1 MSLLEDKHSDTL
13 FCLKD
18 QDDLTVLES
27 SSSSP
32 SLCKE
37 DQSIGAGSNVS
48 MNASN
53 YHNYRDDDGDD
64 DGERDDDDGGDS
76 DDEESDDD
84 VIVID
89 NTATILAEKISAEY
103 DCVRPVQECPNP
115 TERRRQRNG
124 DTAKSTIDDATI
136 NAAST
141 GYTKQDRSMSFDKQ
155 NNNSVAAEFKLKPCY
170 DNVFEG
176 CNPFE
181 PIEIDDDSED
191 DGDCNFDD
199 GESNCG
205 VAVKKGTSAFEISS
219 RRIATESIANIADS
233 TMSPVKTGRKRSR
246 LAFEKKEVKESH
258 RDEMKKPDAANP
270 NALEKCSNVRRDGN
284 HTTISL
290 PTTCAMSSKTNRGS
304 SGTTIDSIID
314 VDTPSESIL
323 VSMIIEK
330 GQNVDKSVGIDEGTT
345 LSHPTFEVIDLM
357 DEDDECANPPEKSVL
372 SSYRESHQN
381 IDGQQSKNCESDNSD
396 NRLTKTNHL
405 VGTAR
410 AHPDTPG
417 NISDRSHF
425 FNPSKEN
432 ALSAPAGE
440 LAKQLR
446 GTSKVH
452 LHSKAPLSQLE
463 KGSQTKQI
471 EKTQRTPN
479 RVQCT
484 LGGVPLRHQVE
495 IIDVDEIED
504 IQFEVE
510 NDDGFKDEEGV
521 DSKAKGTHTRI
532 HAKPRFKPNK
542 NKRPRKS
549 EKESNTVAKIHSSAK
564 NREGLP
570 DKSYSMFES
579 SYRYP
584 YSVSCLSDEGQN
596 NGDKS
601 KKARPDSHSRRYF
614 SSSPENRFIFHP
626 SNGKPQDHH
635 SNNFLGMNIE
645 DARKEQERL
654 LQQSAAR
661 VRNQPA
667 FHVTTEPNRTK
678 NVVRS
683 ITFSTPVRDV
693 HQQYPDHFKYRDF
706 YARLGL
712 PRHANVPMIK
722 SQYRRLARVYHPDRN
737 FGKPDTRHKFQAVTE
752 AYNHLMNA

>member
-1 MSLLEDKHSDTL
+1 MQCSRQTMSFFEDKNSDTR
-13 FCLKD
+13 FCQKD
-18 QDDLTVLES
+18 QDDLAVLEL

-32 SLCKE
+32 TIRKE
-37 DQSIGAGSNVS
+37 NQSIYAG
-48 MNASN
+48 N
-53 YHNYRDDDGDD
+53 YDNYGED
-64 DGERDDDDGGDS
+64 DGERDDEDGGDS
-76 DDEESDDD
+76 DDEDSDDD
-84 VIVID
+84 VIFID
-89 NTATILAEKISAEY
+89 NTATNLAEKISAEY
-103 DCVRPVQECPNP
+103 DCVRPAQESPNP

-124 DTAKSTIDDATI
+124 GTAKSTIAKTTI
-136 NAAST
+136 NAANT
-141 GYTKQDRSMSFDKQ
+141 GYKKQDRTMPLDKQ
-155 NNNSVAAEFKLKPCY
+155 NNNSVAMELKLKPCY

-181 PIEIDDDSED
+181 PIEIGDDSED

-199 GESNCG
+199 GKSNCG
-205 VAVKKGTSAFEISS
+205 MALKKGTSAFEISN
-219 RRIATESIANIADS
+219 RRIATESTTNIAES
-233 TMSPVKTGRKRSR
+233 TISPAKTRRKRSR
-246 LAFEKKEVKESH
+246 LVFEKKEVKESH
-258 RDEMKKPDAANP
+258 RDEIKKVDADNP
-270 NALEKCSNVRRDGN
+270 NTLDKYSNVRRDGN
-284 HTTISL
+284 HTTIS
-290 PTTCAMSSKTNRGS
+290 PRTACAMSSKTNRGS
-304 SGTTIDSIID
+304 SGTAIDSVTD
-314 VDTPSESIL
+314 VDTSNENIL
-323 VSMIIEK
+323 VSMEIEK
-330 GQNVDKSVGIDEGTT
+330 GQNVDKSVGIDEDTT
-345 LSHPTFEVIDLM
+345 HSQPNFEVIDLM

-372 SSYRESHQN
+372 SSYRESHKN
-381 IDGQQSKNCESDNSD
+381 INGQQSKHCENDNSD
-396 NRLTKTNHL
+396 NRLTQTNHL

-410 AHPDTPG
+410 PNPDTPG

-440 LAKQLR
+440 VAKQLK
-446 GTSKVH
+446 GASKVH
-452 LHSKAPLSQLE
+452 PHKKTSLSQLE

-471 EKTQRTPN
+471 EKTQRTLN

-484 LGGVPLRHQVE
+484 PGGIPLRHQVE
-495 IIDVDEIED
+495 IIDVDEIEN
-504 IQFEVE
+504 IEFEVE
-510 NDDGFKDEEGV
+510 NDDDFKDEGCV
-521 DSKAKGTHTRI
+521 DSKVKGTQTRI

-549 EKESNTVAKIHSSAK
+549 EKESNTVTKIHSSAK

-570 DKSYSMFES
+570 DKSYSTLKP
-579 SYRYP
+579 SYPYP
-584 YSVSCLSDEGQN
+584 YSVSCLN
-596 NGDKS
+596 NEDRNKS
-601 KKARPDSHSRRYF
+601 KKVRPDSHSKRYF

-667 FHVTTEPNRTK
+667 FRVTTEPNRSK

-683 ITFSTPVRDV
+683 ITFSTLVRDV
-693 HQQYPDHFKYRDF
+693 HQQYPNHFKYRDF

-712 PRHANVPMIK
+712 PRHANVSMIK
-722 SQYRRLARVYHPDRN
+722 SQYRRLARAYHPDRN

-752 AYNHLMNA
+752 AYNHFMNA